1 VLPLF
6 WKQIAGAMKISAR
19 NILKGTVKS
28 INDGAINS
36 EIVIDVNGT
45 EIASQISKASVE
57 ALGLAV
63 GKPAYAVIKIDNVLI
78 GVD

>member
-1 VLPLF
+1 
-6 WKQIAGAMKISAR
+6 MKISAR

-28 INDGAINS
+28 ITDGAINS

-45 EIASQISKASVE
+45 EIASQISRASVDH
-57 ALGLAV
+57 LGLKV
-63 GKPAYAVIKIDNVLI
+63 GKSAYAVIKIDNVLI